1 MNELK
6 LELLTNAI
14 ASSKLSKISWKFLD
28 LNESV
33 AAYSSVLV
41 TGEQWYLHVN
51 GFVLVV
57 NAEKW

>member
-1 MNELK
+1 MK

-57 NAEKW
+57 NAEK